1 MKSSNKGLTLI
12 TLVVTIIVLLILEG
26 ISISMVM
33 AENGIVN
40 KGTEAKELTTKTQII
55 ENVRMDISSKKE
67 ENQGDITNEELRTI
81 LNDYFKNVPIELPTD
96 PSELNELELTSID
109 GGHKIT
115 LGEIWEQTTNGE

>member
-12 TLVVTIIVLLILEG
+12 TLIVTIIVLLILAG

-115 LGEIWEQTTNGE
+115 LSEIWEQTTNGE